1 MRKKVILICTECLS
15 RNYTVTKKVET
26 SSERIELR
34 KYCPTCN
41 KHTIHKE
48 SR

>member
-1 MRKKVILICTECLS
+1 
-15 RNYTVTKKVET
+15 ET